1 MAEFWNNATAIP
13 KRSHRFLLE
22 FEIIPGVTTQIF
34 ARKASKPAFEIGQT
48 EHKFLGQTYYYPGA
62 ITWTPVSVTLVNS
75 ATPDFDLAV
84 QSLLQASGWESP
96 DVISNGGMGAVD
108 RGATIN
114 KIDASAALG
123 GGIFIKE
130 IAGTPGEDGLTD
142 VLGTWE
148 LQNPW
153 VKAVSFSDLDYSS
166 EDLMTV
172 DITFQYDWATYG
184 LGNPVLTSVL

>member
-1 MAEFWNNATAIP
+1 MAEFWNNASAIP

-22 FEIIPGVTTQIF
+22 FEISPGVTTQIY

-62 ITWTPVSVTLVNS
+62 ITWTDVSVTLVNA

-84 QSLLQASGWESP
+84 QTLLQASGWENP
-96 DVISNGGMGAVD
+96 DNISNTGNVD
-108 RGATIN
+108 RGSTIN
-114 KIDASAALG
+114 KIDATAALG
-123 GGIFIKE
+123 DVIIKE
-130 IAGTPGEDGLTD
+130 IEGQGDPAPITIGHWLLE
-142 VLGTWE
+142 
-148 LQNPW
+148 NAW

-172 DITFQYDWATYG
+172 DVTFRYDWAKYG
-184 LGNPVLTSVL
+184 SGNPILAG